1 MTSDDR
7 IWAITVR
14 RLYQT
19 SHRSFKSSTRNIRF
33 SHRTPPLDA
42 RALLYASPWCCAAPR
57 TIASRRRSL
66 PRLCAEQRGMHS
78 LSAHRCAASPAPAL
92 PPRVSFSPEL
102 TSEAPLCRWE
112 GISGV
117 GRPPCLAPSI
127 IQSSSYSSS
136 FERAG
141 SPGAAGA
148 AGGGGGAGA
157 GGVALGA
164 GDGALGAGGAALGAG
179 GTASGALASRE
190 GEGGAAS
197 AAGAGGCAVA
207 VRAIVAISLADAAGG
222 DA

>member
-1 MTSDDR
+1 MPD
-7 IWAITVR
+7 IGVPPITPRFACLGLCPRHVCRCRSAAVVTYLLTYYSMVLRVR
-14 RLYQT
+14 
-19 SHRSFKSSTRNIRF
+19 
-33 SHRTPPLDA
+33 A
-42 RALLYASPWCCAAPR
+42 
-57 TIASRRRSL
+57 IASSRRSL
-66 PRLCAEQRGMHS
+66 PRLCSEHRGMHS

-102 TSEAPLCRWE
+102 TSEAPICRRE

-117 GRPPCLAPSI
+117 GRPRCLAPSI

-157 GGVALGA
+157 GGAALGA

-190 GEGGAAS
+190 GGAAS
-197 AAGAGGCAVA
+197 AAGVGGCAVA
-207 VRAIVAISLADAAGG
+207 VGAAVAISLAAAAGG